1 LPALSKLFESVVS
14 DQIRNYFNC
23 FQLFSSCQYGFRL
36 GSEPAMA
43 VSKFIDEIFKA
54 QDKISLGIFI
64 DAKKA
69 FDTIDHRT
77 LLKKLARYGFRGAEL
92 KLIENYLFNRYQV
105 TEIDGVVSDLV
116 KILAG
121 VPQGS
126 ILGPLLF
133 LIYINDLPN
142 ASNFRKFLFADD
154 TSLHMSDKN
163 LKDLEVRANEE
174 LAKVERWFRTNKMV
188 LNSKKTKFILF
199 GVPKSSKNVSFKLE
213 IGGEYLSRVSE
224 IGEEKFVKLVGVAL
238 DENLSFKYHLNL
250 IKVKLNQANFILARS
265 GRFLTQEVRVII
277 YNSLVKSV
285 LEFGSWVYGH
295 SGKTQMDQL
304 FILQKKIVRNV
315 TGVRRKAHTN
325 DLFIR
330 LGFLKVPEIIE
341 YNTRIMGWKI
351 WNGVAPGH
359 FCEGYEKVSSL
370 RNTRS
375 AGDRNFMVP
384 FCKNKKM
391 ERASC
396 YSVTKTW
403 NEIDSVVKNT
413 EKLCQFKKKLM
424 SEYFESYR
432 LEPSCKIKN
441 CYACSLAFP

>member
-1 LPALSKLFESVVS
+1 
-14 DQIRNYFNC
+14 
-23 FQLFSSCQYGFRL
+23 
-36 GSEPAMA
+36 M
-43 VSKFIDEIFKA
+43 
-54 QDKISLGIFI
+54 
-64 DAKKA
+64 
-69 FDTIDHRT
+69 
-77 LLKKLARYGFRGAEL
+77 KKLARYGFRGAEL

-238 DENLSFKYHLNL
+238 DENLSFKYHLNRNSDKKQNTWFSTMF
-250 IKVKLNQANFILARS
+250 IDQYAPPSSNGCLN
-265 GRFLTQEVRVII
+265 
-277 YNSLVKSV
+277 
-285 LEFGSWVYGH
+285 
-295 SGKTQMDQL
+295 
-304 FILQKKIVRNV
+304 
-315 TGVRRKAHTN
+315 
-325 DLFIR
+325 
-330 LGFLKVPEIIE
+330 
-341 YNTRIMGWKI
+341 
-351 WNGVAPGH
+351 
-359 FCEGYEKVSSL
+359 
-370 RNTRS
+370 
-375 AGDRNFMVP
+375 
-384 FCKNKKM
+384 
-391 ERASC
+391 
-396 YSVTKTW
+396 
-403 NEIDSVVKNT
+403 
-413 EKLCQFKKKLM
+413 
-424 SEYFESYR
+424 
-432 LEPSCKIKN
+432 
-441 CYACSLAFP
+441 